1 MEIKRLRT
9 LPIELFKA
17 INNINQSSMK
27 DIFTQLDL
35 ITSVLNITRLQ
46 VWWQNYDSFRS
57 ENVESNLFT
66 TIGFDYKEYCSRK

>member
-17 INNINQSSMK
+17 INNINQSFMK

-35 ITSVLNITRLQ
+35 ITSLLNITRLQ
-46 VWWQNYDSFRS
+46 YGDNTMIALGPKMWNQIS
-57 ENVESNLFT
+57 
-66 TIGFDYKEYCSRK
+66 

>member
-17 INNINQSSMK
+17 INNINQSFMK

-35 ITSVLNITRLQ
+35 ITSLLNITRLQ
-46 VWWQNYDSFRS
+46 VWWQHYDSFRS
-57 ENVESNLFT
+57 ENVESNLLKIIWFA
-66 TIGFDYKEYCSRK
+66 YKEYCSRK

>member
-17 INNINQSSMK
+17 INNINQSFMK

-35 ITSVLNITRLQ
+35 ITSLLNITRLQ
-46 VWWQNYDSFRS
+46 VWWQHYDSFRS
-57 ENVESNLFT
+57 ENVESNLLK
-66 TIGFDYKEYCSRK
+66 TIWFAYKEYCSRK

>member
-17 INNINQSSMK
+17 INNINQSFMK

-35 ITSVLNITRLQ
+35 ITSWLNITRLQ
-46 VWWQNYDSFRS
+46 VW
-57 ENVESNLFT
+57 
-66 TIGFDYKEYCSRK
+66 